1 MKKKTIALLMAVVM
15 LFGATVGGTI
25 AWLYAQSLD
34 VTNTFTVGDIN
45 VKLDEADL
53 KEGTTDT
60 YIKAD
65 GTETTDITEAR
76 RVQGNSYQLIPGTTY
91 PKDPKVTIK
100 GSASNVD
107 AYLFIKF
114 EKGDADK
121 YLTYNSAL
129 TAPFSKWQAVPDENN
144 VWYVEVPASTTD
156 FSQELL
162 IGNTVT
168 VKDTIVDAQS
178 TTSDALKMPKDSQIL
193 KWTAYAVQKDNL
205 TVTEAWKVAL
215 TGNKN
220 I

>member
-15 LFGATVGGTI
+15 LFGVTVGGTI
-25 AWLYAQSLD
+25 AWLTAESKE

-65 GTETTDITEAR
+65 GTETTSIEEAR

-100 GSASNVD
+100 GGASNVD
-107 AYLFIKF
+107 AYLFVKF
-114 EKGDADK
+114 EEGDADD

-129 TAPFSKWQAVPDENN
+129 TAPFSEWKKVDGESN
-144 VWYVEVPASTTD
+144 VWYIEVPASETD
-156 FSQELL
+156 FSKELL

-178 TTSDALKMPKDSQIL
+178 TTSGALKMPNDSQIL

-215 TGNKN
+215 TGNK
-220 I
+220 

>member
-1 MKKKTIALLMAVVM
+1 MKKKSLALLMAVVM
-15 LFGATVGGTI
+15 LFGVTVGSTI

-45 VKLDEADL
+45 VELDESLL
-53 KEGTTDT
+53 KDDNTLD
-60 YIKAD
+60 
-65 GTETTDITEAR
+65 TET

-107 AYLFIKF
+107 AYLFVKF
-114 EKGDADK
+114 EEGDAAT
-121 YLTYNSAL
+121 YLTYTSAL
-129 TAPFSKWQAVPDENN
+129 KTPDWTQGDGTNIPAN

-156 FSQELL
+156 FSKELL
-162 IGNTVT
+162 VGNTVT

-178 TTSDALKMPKDSQIL
+178 TTSGALKMPNDSQIL

-205 TVTEAWKVAL
+205 TVTEAWNVAL
-215 TGNKN
+215 TGNK
-220 I
+220 

>member
-1 MKKKTIALLMAVVM
+1 MKKKSIALLMAVVM

-65 GTETTDITEAR
+65 GTETTRREEAK

-91 PKDPKVTIK
+91 PKDPKVTIE

-107 AYLFIKF
+107 AYLFVKF
-114 EKGDADK
+114 EEGDAAT
-121 YLTYNSAL
+121 YLTYTSAL
-129 TAPFSKWQAVPDENN
+129 KTPDWTQGDGTNIPAN

-156 FSQELL
+156 FSRELL
-162 IGNTVT
+162 VGNTVT

-178 TTSDALKMPKDSQIL
+178 TTEGALKMPNTNKML

-205 TVTEAWKVAL
+205 TVTEAWNVAL
-215 TGNKN
+215 TGNK
-220 I
+220 